1 MSVFSEIPFPEE
13 IGQDTLLLTRLQ
25 GKLVDIHGAPVSAAV
40 KVALNKRVSRYKTK
54 TNISG
59 AEQETFSDEHTGDWF
74 IDLAD
79 SFNMTPDTYYRI
91 TINEQVFRK
100 NLPDF
105 PLQISLN
112 QLEDY

>member
-1 MSVFSEIPFPEE
+1 MSVFSEIPFPED

-25 GKLVDIHGAPVSAAV
+25 GKLVDIHGQPVSASIKIV
-40 KVALNKRVSRYKTK
+40 LNKRVSKYKTK

-59 AEQETFSDEHTGDWF
+59 AEQETLSDENTGDWF

-79 SFNMTPDTYYRI
+79 SFNMTPDSYYRI
-91 TINEQVFRK
+91 TINEKVFRK

-105 PLQISLN
+105 PPQISLN
-112 QLEDY
+112 QLENY